1 MSLEKFNNS
10 LQSISKKLLRNNRFF
25 QSMKMTILNKNISL
39 DLCHQKCLISRLKEM
54 LDIGMYDKQAKAP
67 NYIRQYERKKFKHF
81 KI

>member
-1 MSLEKFNNS
+1 
-10 LQSISKKLLRNNRFF
+10 
-25 QSMKMTILNKNISL
+25 MKMTILNKNISL